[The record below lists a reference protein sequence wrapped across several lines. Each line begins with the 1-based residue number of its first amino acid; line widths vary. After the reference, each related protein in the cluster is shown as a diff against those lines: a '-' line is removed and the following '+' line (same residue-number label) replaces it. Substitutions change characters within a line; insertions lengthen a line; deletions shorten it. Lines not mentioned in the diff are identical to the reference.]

1 MNEFEGPLSH
11 IRVLDLSRVLA
22 GPFAAQIL
30 GDLGADVIKVE
41 RPGVGDDTR
50 QWGPPWLEAPDGTAR
65 EAAYYLSANRNK
77 RSVAIDFRT
86 PEGADLVRRLAR
98 RADVVIEN
106 YKVGTL
112 ARHGLDYESL
122 SADHRGLVY
131 CSITG
136 FGQDG
141 PWAARPG
148 YDFLIQGLSGLM
160 SITGEPAGPP
170 MKVGVAVTDLTTGM
184 YAVIAILSALAHRER
199 TGEGQHV
206 DMALFDTSVGWLAN
220 QAMNYLVSGMSPRRQ
235 GNAHP
240 NIVPYQDF
248 PTADRRIIVCVGNEG
263 QFGCLCEVLERPDWP
278 GDPRFSSNEA
288 RVRHREILAGLI
300 SERLMERPADHWLE
314 RLEKAGVPSGPI
326 QTVSEAFAHPQA
338 VHRGLKREVRHP
350 QLGSVPTVANPIR
363 LSKTPPSCRLA
374 PPRLGEQTDEILR
387 EAGLS
392 TDEIATLRARGVVG

>member
-1 MNEFEGPLSH
+1 MPEGPLSH

-41 RPGVGDDTR
+41 RPGAGDDTR
-50 QWGPPWLEAPDGTAR
+50 RWGPPWLESPDGSAR

-77 RSVAIDFRT
+77 RSIAIDFRT
-86 PEGADLVRRLAR
+86 AEGAALVRRLAR

-106 YKVGTL
+106 YRVGTL
-112 ARHGLDYESL
+112 ARYGLDYESL

-131 CSITG
+131 CSVTG

-141 PWAARPG
+141 PWARRPG

-160 SITGEPAGPP
+160 SITGDPAGPP
-170 MKVGVAVTDLTTGM
+170 MKVGVAVADLTTGM
-184 YAVIAILSALAHRER
+184 FATIAILAAIAHRDR
-199 TGEGQHV
+199 TGEGQHI
-206 DMALFDTSVGWLAN
+206 DMALFDTNVGWLAN
-220 QAMNYLVSGMSPRRQ
+220 QAMNWLVSGRAPQRQ

-263 QFGCLCEVLERPDWP
+263 QFARLCEVLGRPDWP
-278 GDPRFSSNEA
+278 ADPRFSANEA
-288 RVRHREILAGLI
+288 RVAHREILVGLI
-300 SERLMERPADHWLE
+300 AERLMEKPADHWLE

-326 QTVSEAFAHPQA
+326 QDVSEAFAHPQA
-338 VHRGLKREVRHP
+338 VHRGLRRELRHP
-350 QLGSVPTVANPIR
+350 ELGAVPTVASPIR
-363 LSKTPPSCRLA
+363 LSKTPVSYRLA
-374 PPRLGEQTDEILR
+374 PPRLGEHTDEILR
-387 EAGLS
+387 EAGL
-392 TDEIATLRARGVVG
+392 TAGEIADLRAKKIAG